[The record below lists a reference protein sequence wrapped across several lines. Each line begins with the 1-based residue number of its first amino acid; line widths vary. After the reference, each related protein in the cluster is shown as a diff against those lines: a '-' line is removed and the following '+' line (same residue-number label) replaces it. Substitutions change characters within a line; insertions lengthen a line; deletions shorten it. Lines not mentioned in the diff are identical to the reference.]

1 MRAFK
6 MKGMHEM
13 KAFKT
18 ERTLLWNGEQHEVKY
33 PMRKLRARVNDPYTY
48 AIERPCGTD
57 AVFAKIYFG
66 DESITET
73 NPVDTN
79 IEVWNRRG
87 EVTIRCTNENCDIH
101 TMAIH
106 HMALGWAMLLA
117 SEYEKGNETT

>member
-48 AIERPCGTD
+48 AIERLCGTD

-73 NPVDTN
+73 NPVQN
-79 IEVWNRRG
+79 KGAR
-87 EVTIRCTNENCDIH
+87 
-101 TMAIH
+101 MAC
-106 HMALGWAMLLA
+106 AAFFERKRL
-117 SEYEKGNETT
+117 TTH